1 MNPRSRNGII
11 GMVLAAAASLTTLLL
26 ELPLVVPILLFLGAW
41 LLGGYVVWNSLR
53 RR

>member
-1 MNPRSRNGII
+1 MDPRSRNGLV

-26 ELPLVVPILLFLGAW
+26 GWPLVVPILLFAAGW